1 MLVLRSLDRGE
12 REESLRLDRSLLDIQ
27 IWVSLQI
34 IELNIYKIVITENP
48 VDNIEKA
55 SKEVMTGDWSS
66 LPGTEQSRKYL
77 EMIEIL
83 KT

>member
-1 MLVLRSLDRGE
+1 MLRSLDRGE